1 MRKFCLLFVICLLF
15 CGCQKGGNKAAA
27 PGSPASAAKFSTAPL
42 ANKSLKASIV
52 SMPVTAKDATV
63 VTYGVNVQVT
73 NTGTAPATVN
83 AITIAAVN
91 AAGAVP
97 PPPAPPNNFGYSQT
111 FTPDNATLAA
121 GATQTFTIVAKALVA
136 DEPQLSWKVFSIE

>member
-15 CGCQKGGNKAAA
+15 CGCQQGGNKAAA
-27 PGSPASAAKFSTAPL
+27 PGPAGAAKFSTAPL
-42 ANKSLKASIV
+42 ANKGLKASIA
-52 SMPVTAKDATV
+52 SMPVTGKDATV

-73 NTGTAPATVN
+73 NTGSAPATVN
-83 AITIAAVN
+83 AITISALD

-111 FTPDNATLAA
+111 FTPDNATLAP

-136 DEPQLSWKVFSIE
+136 DEPKLSWKVFSIE